1 MDSFY
6 TAIIIEQE
14 ANKKRSRVLYE
25 EDTRISNEDSFCFH
39 AYYEQHK
46 DNAYIAKT
54 LEELKQMERNDDDEC
69 EKHGYKNRVM
79 VLLQQQTIKQMQQKI
94 AELQITLKE
103 KDVQLAVLQPIQG
116 ILDENA
122 LLKETLTDIARQNA
136 EFENEAKRAKQTA
149 EEQVAYATSMFRQE
163 SEDRRL
169 KGQRNINDGYAKI
182 MTVIKAL
189 YGNSQK
195 SGTVSHAEIQ
205 QFTDKFIEYVEQVR
219 LFNETM

>member
-1 MDSFY
+1 MDTFY
-6 TAIIIEQE
+6 TAIIADQE
-14 ANKKRSRVLYE
+14 ANKKRVRALYE
-25 EDTRISNEDSFCFH
+25 ADTRIADEDSFRFH
-39 AYYEQHK
+39 AYCEQHK

-54 LEELKQMERNDDDEC
+54 LDELKHMERQDAEC
-69 EKHGYKNRVM
+69 EKHGYKNRVL
-79 VLLQQQTIKQMQQKI
+79 VLLQQQTIDQLQKKV
-94 AELQITLKE
+94 AELQATMKE
-103 KDVQLAVLQPIQG
+103 KDVQLAVLQPLQG

-169 KGQRNINDGYAKI
+169 KGQRNINEGYLKI
-182 MTVIKAL
+182 MNLIKAM
-189 YGNSQK
+189 YGNSSQK
-195 SGTVSHAEIQ
+195 SGTVSHADIQ